1 VLDDKSSL
9 LNRDRPVKQ
18 DIVMKNLV
26 IVLVLSTLTA
36 CMSFP
41 DRSMR
46 GVRNSIVEQLPEI
59 SLEKEFAI
67 SMGSGIFNFLDVLT
81 IDEANI
87 SELDSVQVAVYKVLP
102 GDGSIDLNKVSFEQS
117 LLEKDDSLVWETIV
131 RVRDAEE
138 QVWVIVGMN
147 TEKETLE
154 AVAVFSLDKDELV
167 LINVDGDLE
176 EMLEFALQPASNRRH
191 QHKAG

>member
-1 VLDDKSSL
+1 MLDDKSSL

>member
-1 VLDDKSSL
+1 
-9 LNRDRPVKQ
+9 
-18 DIVMKNLV
+18 MKNLV